1 MLPVHFRNIQSEVFV
16 MQISVQN
23 QTTLQSTVYRILI
36 AISIGHMLNDSMQA
50 VIPAMFPI
58 LERSMHLSYTEI
70 GWMAFTLNM
79 TSSVMQPVVGFFT
92 DKKPSPYFLP
102 LAMGASLIGMI
113 GLAFSSNYLFILI
126 SILFVGLGSAIFHPE
141 GSRVTFLAAGSRRGF
156 AQSIYQVGGN
166 TGNALAP
173 VFTALIFVPFG
184 QFGAIWFTALA
195 ALGLVLLFS
204 VSQWYSLQLSTYE
217 TLKKQL
223 TKATAHTK
231 KRRNVIF
238 ALSLLIFLVFA
249 RSWYHAGISNYYQFY
264 LIEHYHLSIKEAQFY
279 LFIFMIAGAIGT
291 FFGGPL
297 ADRFGKRNLILVST
311 LGTAPFSIIL
321 PHLSLTWAWLVVFL
335 IGFILSLSF
344 STLVIYA
351 QELLPGNIG
360 MASGLIVGL
369 AFGLGAIG
377 SVFWG
382 NVADHYSLTFLM
394 FICSFLPLLGALTW
408 LLPSDKI
415 SHH

>member
-1 MLPVHFRNIQSEVFV
+1 

-297 ADRFGKRNLILVST
+297 ADRFGKRNLILAST

-321 PHLSLTWAWLVVFL
+321 PHLSLTWSWLVVFL

>member
-1 MLPVHFRNIQSEVFV
+1 

-297 ADRFGKRNLILVST
+297 ADRFGKRNLILAST

-335 IGFILSLSF
+335 VGFILSLSF

-394 FICSFLPLLGALTW
+394 FICSFLPLLGVLTW

>member
-1 MLPVHFRNIQSEVFV
+1 

-126 SILFVGLGSAIFHPE
+126 SILFVGIGSAIFHPE

-297 ADRFGKRNLILVST
+297 ADRFGKRNLILAST

-335 IGFILSLSF
+335 VGFILSLSF